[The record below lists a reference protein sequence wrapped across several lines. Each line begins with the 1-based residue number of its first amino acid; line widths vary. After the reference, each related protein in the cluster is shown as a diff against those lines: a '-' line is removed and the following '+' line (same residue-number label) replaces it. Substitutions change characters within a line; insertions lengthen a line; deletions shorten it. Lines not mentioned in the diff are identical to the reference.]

1 MTKNV
6 DGNVD
11 KQAWTDAFEARSTEG
26 FEAALAPDVVLN
38 ASSLIKPIIGRD
50 LVKVCMQTASTMY
63 EQLTFFAQARSEG
76 RTWLEWK
83 ARTFSGLE
91 LAGVTVLEINAAGR
105 ITSIGIHHRPL
116 EGLLKFSAELG
127 RKVEGK
133 IDESHFYRFP
143 EQIGKERVQR

>member
-1 MTKNV
+1 MTNKTTMTKNIV
-6 DGNVD
+6 GNVD
-11 KQAWTDAFEARSTEG
+11 KQPWTEAFEKRSTEG
-26 FEAALAPDVVLN
+26 FEAALAPNVVLN

-63 EQLTFFAQARSEG
+63 EHLTFFAQAKSEG

-127 RKVEGK
+127 RRVEGK
-133 IDESHFYRFP
+133 IDRSHFYRLP
-143 EQIGKERVQR
+143 E

>member
-1 MTKNV
+1 MTKETTMTKNV
-6 DGNVD
+6 AGNVD
-11 KQAWTDAFEARSTEG
+11 KQPWTEAFEKRSTEG
-26 FEAALAPDVVLN
+26 FEAALEPDVVLN

-63 EQLTFFAQARSEG
+63 EHVTFFAQAKSEG

-83 ARTFSGLE
+83 VRTFSGLE
-91 LAGVTVLEINAAGR
+91 LAGVTVLEINAAGQ

-127 RKVEGK
+127 RRVEGK
-133 IDESHFYRFP
+133 IDGSHFYRLP
-143 EQIGKERVQR
+143 E